1 MDGASD
7 GTEVMREPLFRT
19 RLTELLGIRH
29 PILCGGMGPA
39 VADGKYVAAVVNAGG
54 MGFIVAAGWGNEPE
68 GLREQI
74 RTCRELTGGK
84 PFGVNLYISRQPG
97 GLERARA
104 HVAVMREEGV
114 ACVETAGASPEPLL
128 PALREAG
135 IKILHKVPAVRY
147 AISASRLGVDAILL
161 VGNECGGHPGIYQIG
176 TMVQAAHAP
185 RVLDV
190 PVIIG
195 GGIGTGAQIAAALAM
210 GAEGVVL
217 GTRMLVAEEL
227 WIHTAY
233 KELVVAAD
241 GTESVVVK
249 KALRDHHRVYNNES
263 ARAVL
268 ELDDR
273 RETDFEQYRPHVIGT
288 HTREA
293 YLTGN
298 PAKGMLDFGHSAV
311 FADRIE
317 PVERIFDRLID
328 DAANALA
335 RLDRLVA
342 PSSSVREPAA
352 LSR

>member
-1 MDGASD
+1 
-7 GTEVMREPLFRT
+7 MREPLFRT
-19 RLTELLGIRH
+19 RITELLGIRH

-39 VADGKYVAAVVNAGG
+39 VSDAKYVAAVVNAGG

-68 GLREQI
+68 GLREQV
-74 RTCRELTGGK
+74 RTCRKLTGGK

-104 HVAVMREEGV
+104 HVEVLREEGV

-128 PALREAG
+128 PMLREAG

-147 AISASRLGVDAILL
+147 AISASRLGVDAIIL
-161 VGNECGGHPGIYQIG
+161 VGAECGGHPGIYQIG

-185 RVLDV
+185 AVLNV
-190 PVIIG
+190 PVVVG
-195 GGIGTGAQIAAALAM
+195 GGIGAGSQIAAALAM
-210 GAEGVVL
+210 GADGVVL
-217 GTRMLVAEEL
+217 GTRMLVSEDL
-227 WIHTAY
+227 WIHQAY
-233 KELVVAAD
+233 KEFVVAAD

-249 KALRDHHRVYNNES
+249 KTLRDHHRVYHNES
-263 ARAVL
+263 ARVVL

-273 RETDFEQYRPHVIGT
+273 RETNFEQYRPHVIGT
-288 HTREA
+288 ITRQA
-293 YLTGN
+293 YVTGN

-328 DAANALA
+328 DAASALA
-335 RLDRLVA
+335 RLGRLHA
-342 PSSSVREPAA
+342 QSSREREPAA
-352 LSR
+352 MSG

>member
-1 MDGASD
+1 
-7 GTEVMREPLFRT
+7 MREPLVKT
-19 RLTELLGIRH
+19 RITELLGIRH

-39 VADGKYVAAVVNAGG
+39 ISDARYVAAVVNAGG
-54 MGFIVAAGWGNEPE
+54 MGFIVAAGWGNDPE
-68 GLREQI
+68 GLRDQV
-74 RTCRELTGGK
+74 RMCRSLTGGK

-104 HVAVMREEGV
+104 HVEVLREEGV

-135 IKILHKVPAVRY
+135 IKVLHKVPAVRY
-147 AISASRLGVDAILL
+147 AISASRLGVDAIIL
-161 VGNECGGHPGIYQIG
+161 VGAECGGHPGIYQIG

-185 RVLDV
+185 AVLNV
-190 PVIIG
+190 PVVVG
-195 GGIGTGAQIAAALAM
+195 GGIGTGSQIAAALAM

-227 WIHTAY
+227 WIHKSY
-233 KELVVAAD
+233 KEFVAAAD

-249 KALRDHHRVYNNES
+249 KALRDHHRVYHNES

-273 RETDFEQYRPHVIGT
+273 REMDFEQYRPHVIGT
-288 HTREA
+288 LTREA
-293 YLTGN
+293 YVTGN

-311 FADRIE
+311 FADCIE
-317 PVERIFDRLID
+317 PAERIFDRLID
-328 DAANALA
+328 EATSALA
-335 RLDRLVA
+335 RLDRLVT
-342 PSSSVREPAA
+342 SCSRREPAA
-352 LSR
+352 RSA